1 MSALWNI
8 ILGIVSCFLC
18 TNEYI
23 RSCGMVNYDRG
34 WKWIASSSVKIKNE
48 TGSFNIVALLEK
60 INCNVPWLRDRTK
73 SLEVFRI
80 IFPPKYGAI
89 LIPIPL
95 SEAERSNANI
105 LRFHRVALQFLSRR
119 VGPACSK
126 FVRKREKKRGR
137 EKVKK
142 KREGEKKTQTRAY
155 TQGKERE
162 NWLATTNPF
171 SKPLRT
177 GTPASRSET
186 VAVWPMNF
194 NARPDNNKGAFIGQF
209 LAGWLGRP
217 SGSSA
222 VQTAG

>member
-1 MSALWNI
+1 MGALWNI

-142 KREGEKKTQTRAY
+142 KREGEKNADARVHTRERAGKLVGNNESIFQTV
-155 TQGKERE
+155 E
-162 NWLATTNPF
+162 N
-171 SKPLRT
+171 
-177 GTPASRSET
+177 GYASLQKRNCCSMADE
-186 VAVWPMNF
+186 
-194 NARPDNNKGAFIGQF
+194 
-209 LAGWLGRP
+209 L
-217 SGSSA
+217 
-222 VQTAG
+222 

>member
-1 MSALWNI
+1 MIKGSNEESWS
-8 ILGIVSCFLC
+8 VSNNFSPK
-18 TNEYI
+18 I
-23 RSCGMVNYDRG
+23 RGYSNPDPSFRSRKKQRKHFAVSPRR
-34 WKWIASSSVKIKNE
+34 SSI
-48 TGSFNIVALLEK
+48 SF
-60 INCNVPWLRDRTK
+60 P
-73 SLEVFRI
+73 SSGPGVFEI
-80 IFPPKYGAI
+80 C
-89 LIPIPL
+89 
-95 SEAERSNANI
+95 
-105 LRFHRVALQFLSRR
+105 Q
-119 VGPACSK
+119 
-126 FVRKREKKRGR
+126 KKRKEERKGKGKK
-137 EKVKK
+137 EK
-142 KREGEKKTQTRAY
+142 RGEKKTQTRAY